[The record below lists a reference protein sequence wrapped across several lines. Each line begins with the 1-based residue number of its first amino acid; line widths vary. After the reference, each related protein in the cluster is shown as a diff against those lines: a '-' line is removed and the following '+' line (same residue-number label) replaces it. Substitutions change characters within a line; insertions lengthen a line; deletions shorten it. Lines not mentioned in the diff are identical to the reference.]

1 MDLNNSTS
9 PVALG
14 RHLLIEYRAC
24 DEKRL
29 NKVVEMEKC
38 MRKAAE
44 VMQATIIHSSF
55 HHFSPYGVSGVV
67 VIQESHLTIHTWPE
81 YQYAAV
87 DFFTCGPLA
96 QPENAVAFL
105 KKELQAEN
113 FEVREIPRGILNE
126 IGQIHKNLDE
136 LRQQIAPFHSGNRQV
151 WFTDRDE
158 NVAISLRHRG
168 DLLFQKESPI
178 QMVEVYDTFEYG
190 RMLALDQVIMCT
202 EKDEHGYH
210 EMLVH
215 VPAQTASTLRR
226 CLVIGGGDGGAARE
240 LLRYPSVEEVVLV
253 EIDEV
258 VVEAVRK
265 HMPFLSD
272 ALSHSKLTLVI
283 DDGAEY
289 LKQAPDHSF
298 DLVIMDAPDPVG
310 PAECLFTK
318 SAYQH
323 AHRVLKENGLF
334 VTQSESPYYRANVL
348 KACVHRLRDIFGTD
362 QVFTYLS
369 FIPTYTS
376 GMWSFT
382 IASKGQQHPLS
393 DFDPVKTQQF
403 SQNHSLKYYNE
414 AIHTA
419 AFALPNFV
427 RDLLR

>member
-1 MDLNNSTS
+1 MDLNDLTS

-96 QPENAVAFL
+96 QPEKAVAFL
-105 KKELQAEN
+105 EKELQAGH
-113 FEVREIPRGILNE
+113 FEVREFPRGILKE

-136 LRQQIAPFHSGNRQV
+136 LRRQIAPFYPGNRQV

-190 RMLALDQVIMCT
+190 RMLALNQVIMCT
-202 EKDEHGYH
+202 EKDEHAYH

-215 VPAQTASTLRR
+215 VPAQTAATLRR

-240 LLRYPSVEEVVLV
+240 LLRYPSIEEVVLV
-253 EIDEV
+253 EIDEI
-258 VVEAVRK
+258 VVEAVQQ

-272 ALSHSKLTLVI
+272 ALFHPKLSLVI
-283 DDGAEY
+283 DDGAKY
-289 LKQAPDHSF
+289 LQHAPDNSF

-310 PAECLFTK
+310 PAERLFTT

-323 AHRVLKENGLF
+323 AHRVLNGEGLF
-334 VTQSESPYYRANVL
+334 VTQSESPYYRAKVL
-348 KACVHRLRDIFGTD
+348 QASVQRLRDIFGSK

-382 IASKGQQHPLS
+382 IASKGQRHPLS
-393 DFDPVKTQQF
+393 DFDPVKTRQF
-403 SQNHSLKYYNE
+403 ALNHLLKYYNE
-414 AIHTA
+414 DIHIA

-427 RDLLR
+427 RDLLQ